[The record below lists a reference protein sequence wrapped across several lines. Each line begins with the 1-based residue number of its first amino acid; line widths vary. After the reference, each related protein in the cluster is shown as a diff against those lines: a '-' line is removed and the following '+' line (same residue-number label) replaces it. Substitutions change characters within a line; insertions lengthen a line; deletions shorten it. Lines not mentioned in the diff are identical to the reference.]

1 MIVMQLNR
9 GNSVKGRFIGGNKN
23 DNNTGSNGDDYID
36 GAKGNDSLS
45 GGLGNDLIFG
55 GDGNDLINGN
65 AGNDILHGGLGNDLI
80 SGGDGNDTLFEN
92 AGSNLLWGYDGNDVF
107 VLSGGKNA
115 ASGGKGNDRFSL
127 MGPQTSTLNG
137 GVGYD
142 LYSFGID
149 IAAIGD
155 NPVREDA
162 SGIFR
167 IQDNFAD
174 TNWGAIDLS
183 SLSLEWINPT
193 TRKRP
198 GGGDNT
204 AKNDLWVSL
213 VGNDVVYDIRY
224 NAGGQSLKIILEGA
238 LPHART
244 IGSHV
249 ILS

>member
-9 GNSVKGRFIGGNKN
+9 GKPAKGPRIGDNGNN
-23 DNNTGSNGDDYID
+23 VITGSDGNDYID

-45 GGLGNDLIFG
+45 GGLGKDLIFG
-55 GDGNDLINGN
+55 GDGNDIINGN
-65 AGNDILHGGLGNDLI
+65 AGNDLLHGGLGNDLI

-92 AGSNLLWGYDGNDVF
+92 AGSNLLWGYQGNDVF
-107 VLSGGKNA
+107 VLSGGKNI
-115 ASGGKGNDRFSL
+115 ASGGEGNDRFSL
-127 MGPQTSTLNG
+127 MGIQISTLNG

-149 IAAIGD
+149 MAAIGD
-155 NPVREDA
+155 NPVLENA
-162 SGIFR
+162 SGIFK
-167 IQDNFAD
+167 IQENFAD
-174 TNWGAIDLS
+174 KNWGAIDLS